1 MTEILIS
8 LISCLAVALNSQVP
22 LGVNSTSVAQNRA
35 SAKQMNTNLATDPNS
50 IPTFIS
56 PRDETKNER
65 QNGDEQIN
73 NMKAIKVKTAL
84 SEHDFR

>member
-1 MTEILIS
+1 
-8 LISCLAVALNSQVP
+8 
-22 LGVNSTSVAQNRA
+22 
-35 SAKQMNTNLATDPNS
+35 MNADLVTDPNS
-50 IPTFIS
+50 IPTFIA